1 MAEILING
9 DIIPNDDK
17 WIYNWLDWDST
28 SPNDVRQAIETNPE
42 GEKLTVLINSGGG
55 SVMAGQEI
63 YSMLHGRDDVEIVI
77 QSLAGSA
84 ASVIAMANRN
94 EISPVAMIMV
104 HNVSMRGASGDYHD
118 MKKNAEILQEMN
130 HALAAAYVAKTGRDE
145 DEILKL
151 MDRETWLTANQ
162 ALEMGF
168 VDKIS
173 NAEQPVLTNDIFGT
187 RLTDD
192 IRRRVIEEKAAA
204 DKLEADKQELLGD
217 LDNYGV

>member
-28 SPNDVRQAIETNPE
+28 SPNDVRQAIETNPA

-84 ASVIAMANRN
+84 ASVIAMANQS
-94 EISPVAMIMV
+94 EMSPVAMIMV

-130 HALAAAYVAKTGRDE
+130 RALAAAYVAKTGRDE

-151 MDRETWLTANQ
+151 MDSETWLTANQ
-162 ALEMGF
+162 ALELGF

-173 NAEQPVLTNDIFGT
+173 DSEQPVLTNDIFGT

-192 IRRRVIEEKAAA
+192 IRRRVLEEKAAA
-204 DKLEADKQELLGD
+204 DKLEAQKQELLSD

>member
-1 MAEILING
+1 MAEILIKG

-17 WIYNWLDWDST
+17 WIYDWLKWDST
-28 SPNDVRQAIETNPE
+28 SPNDVRDAINTNPK
-42 GEKLTVLINSGGG
+42 GEKLTVMINSGGG

-84 ASVIAMANRN
+84 ASVIAMANQN
-94 EISPVAMIMV
+94 EMSPVAMIMV

-130 HALAAAYVAKTGRDE
+130 RALAAAYVAKTGKDE

-151 MDRETWLTANQ
+151 MDRETWITANQ

-168 VDKIS
+168 VDKITAS
-173 NAEQPVLTNDIFGT
+173 EQPVLTNDIFGT

-192 IRRRVIEEKAAA
+192 IRRRVLEEKAAA
-204 DKLEADKQELLGD
+204 DKLEAEKQELLSD